1 MNIECVLFFLKRLH
15 YNHIADDFVS
25 FAKRRVWSGLHLLG
39 KERYGPYFCFY
50 CLEVQD
56 WKVKW
61 KLIRDRKNYTTQLTQ
76 HWPFASM
83 CTNSMLTQSL
93 LRNQGEV
100 EAECANPS
108 QTVMSFQACDA
119 VGSISTFACFY
130 IRITVVISLN
140 LLTWFQLFLCV
151 TD

>member
-1 MNIECVLFFLKRLH
+1 MCLVLSETSALQSHCR
-15 YNHIADDFVS
+15 
-25 FAKRRVWSGLHLLG
+25 W
-39 KERYGPYFCFY
+39 FCFI
-50 CLEVQD
+50 CKEESVERSTSFRKGEIWTILLFLLPWSTRP

-108 QTVMSFQACDA
+108 QTVMSFQACGA
-119 VGSISTFACFY
+119 VGSISTFTCFY
-130 IRITVVISLN
+130 IRIIVVISLN

-151 TD
+151 AD